1 MSSAVTAIFCVIM
14 DGRFNICSECQHQNS
29 LDMWIEIIWSMLFVK
44 WWSSVF
50 MAKISNSKIFWRL
63 VNNNWSKSRSVWKVR
78 ETKIYIYN
86 HKSINGIKITVCTV
100 TELHIKFLIMHKALC
115 VLTESFSFADTFG
128 NQIAFKPI
136 ATGSVI
142 YESTHFESNRT
153 SSMSQKIQ
161 TKHFLWPL
169 KVSSS
174 H

>member
-1 MSSAVTAIFCVIM
+1 
-14 DGRFNICSECQHQNS
+14 
-29 LDMWIEIIWSMLFVK
+29 
-44 WWSSVF
+44 
-50 MAKISNSKIFWRL
+50 
-63 VNNNWSKSRSVWKVR
+63 
-78 ETKIYIYN
+78 
-86 HKSINGIKITVCTV
+86 
-100 TELHIKFLIMHKALC
+100 MHKALC
-115 VLTESFSFADTFG
+115 VLTESFSLADTFG

-161 TKHFLWPL
+161 TKHFLRSL